1 MRSARRRTRNG
12 VPVYPEERF
21 YCAYGKHYVLPLDY
35 ETQPANKG
43 VCMACAFEIYDML
56 RMTIYVPEIT
66 PAARIKAVNEWRA
79 SRDVAVAK
87 RRVRAGSKDPGWV
100 YYVAQDNLIKIGYAK
115 DVTKR
120 IKAYGPTAK
129 LLAVHPGTLQTEKA
143 MHTKFHASLDSGREW
158 FRRDEALMT
167 HIAEIREQFGDPAI
181 FEYQYTKPKTEE
193 EKVREMFAT
202 RGYSIIANGVH
213 SSR

>member
-1 MRSARRRTRNG
+1 MRSARQRTRNG
-12 VPVYPEERF
+12 VPTPPRERF
-21 YCAYGKHYVLPLDY
+21 YCTYGKHYVLPLGY
-35 ETQPANKG
+35 EKQPNNKG

-56 RMTIYVPEIT
+56 RTETYIPEIT
-66 PAARIKAVNEWRA
+66 PAARIRAWKDWRA
-79 SRDVAVAK
+79 SRDVATAK
-87 RRVRAGSKDPGWV
+87 LRVRAGSKDPGWV
-100 YYVAQDNLIKIGYAK
+100 YYIAQDNLIKIGYAK

-158 FRRDEALMT
+158 FRRDEELMT
-167 HIAEIREQFGDPAI
+167 HIAEIRERFGDPSV

-193 EKVREMFAT
+193 EKVRDMFAT
-202 RGYSIIANGVH
+202 PGYSIIANGVH